1 MLDKPRILIVENE
14 LVVALD
20 VKACLNDIGC
30 DVAGIATTGEDAV
43 RYAFDRG
50 PDLILM
56 DISLDGEMDGISAAG
71 MIKRRL
77 DMPIIYMTANA
88 DNATVER
95 ARETAPHGYLNKPVS
110 KRDLFTSIDSVI
122 YRHNMEKRLRESEE
136 RYRALVDQVPGAVYE
151 IDEHGL
157 ITFVSAAIEEM
168 TGFSPSE
175 MRGLHFS
182 EFFHHD
188 DLPAVFELIAKMR
201 ARISMENQYRIMKKT
216 GGYAWVKTSNR
227 PVFNDCAFQGA
238 RGVMVDISESKRA
251 EMEAGMLAAVLASSP
266 DAICGKDCDGNII
279 RWNAAA
285 ERLFGIPAAEA
296 AGMPFSRMAPSSCG
310 GTPPVVMPILGA
322 SGAVMGELCIVRAAD
337 R

>member
-1 MLDKPRILIVENE
+1 MLNKPRILIVENE
-14 LVVALD
+14 MITALD

-43 RYAFDRG
+43 RYAFDRA
-50 PDLILM
+50 PDLVLM
-56 DISLDGEMDGISAAG
+56 DICLDGDMDGISAAG

-151 IDEHGL
+151 IDAHGVT
-157 ITFVSAAIEEM
+157 TFLSAAIEDM

-175 MRGLHFS
+175 MRGRHFS

-188 DLPAVFELIAKMR
+188 DLPAVFESIAKMR
-201 ARISMENQYRIMKKT
+201 ARISEENQYRILKKT
-216 GGYAWVKTSNR
+216 GGYVWVRISNR
-227 PVFNDCAFQGA
+227 PVFNDCAFCGA
-238 RGVMVDISESKRA
+238 RGVMVDISGIRRA
-251 EMEAGMLAAVLASSP
+251 EMDRGMLAAILASSP
-266 DAICGKDCDGNII
+266 DAIIARDLGGAII
-279 RWNAAA
+279 RWSAAA
-285 ERLFGIPAAEA
+285 ERRYGISAAKASKSSLSSRELSFPSDASPVA
-296 AGMPFSRMAPSSCG
+296 A
-310 GTPPVVMPILGA
+310 PILDSRGTIA
-322 SGAVMGELCIVRAAD
+322 GELLIVRAD
-337 R
+337 NR

>member
-56 DISLDGEMDGISAAG
+56 DICLDGDMDGISAAG

-157 ITFVSAAIEEM
+157 ITFVSAAIEDM

-175 MRGLHFS
+175 MRGRHFS

-188 DLPAVFELIAKMR
+188 DLPAVFESIAKMR
-201 ARISMENQYRIMKKT
+201 ARISEENQYRILKKT
-216 GGYAWVKTSNR
+216 GGYAWVRTSNR
-227 PVFNDCAFQGA
+227 PVFNERSFCGA
-238 RGVMVDISESKRA
+238 RGVMVDISGIKRA
-251 EMEAGMLAAVLASSP
+251 EMEVSMLAAILASSP
-266 DAICGKDCDGNII
+266 DAIYGKDRDGTII
-279 RWNAAA
+279 SWNGAA

-296 AGMPFSRMAPSSCG
+296 VGTPFSRMASFSSSDA
-310 GTPPVVMPILGA
+310 PPVVTPILDS
-322 SGAVMGELCIVRAAD
+322 SGAFMGELYIVRAD
-337 R
+337 NR